1 MVRDPTSL
9 LRRERP
15 PDAEGRL
22 TLLGAFDV
30 SFGGRTIE
38 LPAPAQR
45 LLAYLAI
52 EDRPLQR
59 GYLAAALWLDSTD
72 SHAAGSLRSAL
83 WRIRRSGCEL
93 VQESN
98 HQLQLA
104 STVVVDLREA
114 YAWAA
119 RVQDRTQPLGRAD
132 YAAALL
138 PAELLRDWYDDWVLL
153 ERERFRQLRAH
164 ALEVLCER
172 LAAEGQLGEA
182 LEIGLAAVHN
192 EPLRE
197 SAHRAVISV
206 HLAEGNRSEAL
217 RQYGYYRQLV
227 SRELGVEPSP
237 RMETLLRAG

>member
-1 MVRDPTSL
+1 MVGASL
-9 LRRERP
+9 LRQGRP
-15 PDAEGRL
+15 SDVKGRL
-22 TLLGAFDV
+22 SLLGAFELRY
-30 SFGGRTIE
+30 GGRVID
-38 LPAPAQR
+38 LPTPAQR
-45 LLAYLAI
+45 LIAYLAI
-52 EDRPLQR
+52 EERPLQR

-72 SHAAGSLRSAL
+72 THAAGSLRSAL

-93 VQESN
+93 VDEIN
-98 HQLQLA
+98 HQLQL
-104 STVVVDLREA
+104 SGSVIVDLHEA

-119 RVQDRTQPLGRAD
+119 RVQDRSRPLRQAD
-132 YAAALL
+132 VAAASL
-138 PAELLRDWYDDWVLL
+138 PAELLRDWYDDWVVL
-153 ERERFRQLRAH
+153 ERERVRQLRAQ
-164 ALEVLCER
+164 ALEVLCAR

-217 RQYGYYRQLV
+217 RQYAYYRRLV
-227 SRELGVEPSP
+227 TRELGVEPSP